1 MFINKRLLFTL
12 YFAVLSC
19 CTVLSQKKTENNTNK
34 KILNPKK
41 ATIYS
46 AVLPGAGQIYNRK
59 IWKTAIIYAGFAGI
73 AYGYVYN
80 NKLTKS
86 YQNALNARLDTLST
100 TIDTK
105 YSNLSDGTV
114 TSLRNYH
121 RRNRDICI
129 LSFAGLYILNI
140 IDANVDANLQEFK
153 INKDLS
159 LNFKP
164 NFTHYNQHNIIS
176 TIQFTLKF

>member
-1 MFINKRLLFTL
+1 MVFSQKNTKKSNNQKRLD
-12 YFAVLSC
+12 
-19 CTVLSQKKTENNTNK
+19 
-34 KILNPKK
+34 PKK

-46 AVLPGAGQIYNRK
+46 AILPGAGQVYNKK

-73 AYGYVYN
+73 AYGYYYN
-80 NKLTKS
+80 NTLTKS
-86 YQNALNARLDTLST
+86 YQKALDARFDTLST
-100 TIDTK
+100 TIDTR
-105 YSNLSDGTV
+105 YPDLTDGTV

-159 LNFKP
+159 LNVKP
-164 NFTHYNQHNIIS
+164 HLAFYNQRNLIS
-176 TIQFTLKF
+176 SIQFTLKF